1 MRFGAATGD
10 VANICCACSRA
21 VDMLV
26 SVPAAPVASCTAND
40 TDPAISF
47 ATCSALAGDEITCQ
61 FTSVG
66 NWPSAHRKSANPTQP
81 RGPLVIACT
90 TGGDDSAFAIPA
102 TCISMPEAPTDA
114 EISRPV
120 SRFTSHCCAL

>member
-26 SVPAAPVASCTAND
+26 NAPATLASCTAND

-47 ATCSALAGDEITCQ
+47 ATCSALDGDEITRQ
-61 FTSVG
+61 STSVG

-90 TGGDDSAFAIPA
+90 TGGDDSASANPA
-102 TCISMPEAPTDA
+102 TCTPMPKAPTKA
-114 EISRPV
+114 RNQ
-120 SRFTSHCCAL
+120 RQ